1 MMLGVILYHTVSC
14 TFQVP
19 NFVLNSGLV
28 DLTVVTDI
36 IWSCCCVAM
45 IRLQNGLSNQK
56 SGRKSWKKKF
66 MDPLDPFPLDTFI
79 VAPEKIEP
87 CLYVSRISI
96 DDISLTFPGFQLFYL
111 FGGCHR

>member
-28 DLTVVTDI
+28 DLTVGTHI
-36 IWSCCCVAM
+36 IWSCCCVSM
-45 IRLQNGLSNQK
+45 VRLQNGLSYQK

-66 MDPLDPFPLDTFI
+66 MDPLDPFHLDTFI
-79 VAPEKIEP
+79 VAPNKNRTMFI
-87 CLYVSRISI
+87 C
-96 DDISLTFPGFQLFYL
+96 FQD
-111 FGGCHR
+111 

>member
-45 IRLQNGLSNQK
+45 IRLQNGLSNSVTK
-56 SGRKSWKKKF
+56 SLAERAGKKVHG
-66 MDPLDPFPLDTFI
+66 PLRSLSLRY
-79 VAPEKIEP
+79 
-87 CLYVSRISI
+87 LYSSQDYCSI
-96 DDISLTFPGFQLFYL
+96 DMY
-111 FGGCHR
+111 R